1 MKTAGIIKAEQVSV
15 DKNKSFFKG
24 LTKARYLFIAFFS
37 LLLLNILLS
46 SCDDDGYSLNDL
58 YGDYGVVNKEG
69 NSYTIN
75 TDLGAVLFPSA
86 SNVSPDYLKDK
97 DRVIVTF
104 SILGDADTSSMYD
117 YYVKVVDVYKI
128 LTKDVIPFSA
138 SISDSLGN
146 DPIILD
152 KAWIRHN
159 YLTLDFVFGGGLPG
173 LKHMVNLA
181 QHPQKTEDGR
191 ILLEF
196 RHNAFRDVSNYA
208 YRGVVAFPVSSIQ
221 TEAQDSVQL
230 RIKYRENGRNKQYDL
245 TWYKDEP
252 QNSGDKLYSITGK
265 RYQSESLK

>member
-1 MKTAGIIKAEQVSV
+1 MKTAGMIKAEQISV
-15 DKNKSFFKG
+15 NRNKSFFKG

-86 SNVSPDYLKDK
+86 SNVSPDYLEDK
-97 DRVIVTF
+97 DRIIVTF
-104 SILGDADTSSMYD
+104 SILGDADTSSAYD

-146 DPIILD
+146 DP
-152 KAWIRHN
+152 
-159 YLTLDFVFGGGLPG
+159 
-173 LKHMVNLA
+173 
-181 QHPQKTEDGR
+181 
-191 ILLEF
+191 
-196 RHNAFRDVSNYA
+196 
-208 YRGVVAFPVSSIQ
+208 
-221 TEAQDSVQL
+221 
-230 RIKYRENGRNKQYDL
+230 
-245 TWYKDEP
+245 
-252 QNSGDKLYSITGK
+252 
-265 RYQSESLK
+265 